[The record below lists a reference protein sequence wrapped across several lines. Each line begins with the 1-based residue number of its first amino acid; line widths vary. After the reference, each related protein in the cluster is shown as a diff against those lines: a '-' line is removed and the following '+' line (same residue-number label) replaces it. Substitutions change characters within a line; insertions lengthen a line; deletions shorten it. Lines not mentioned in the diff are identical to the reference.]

1 MDVSC
6 VLACDPH
13 FGGVGLGD
21 TLDSVTEAEAKEAFW
36 AAVRDWDPSSM
47 EVAQDIA
54 IDHGFKLWRL
64 GVEENEGVVR
74 ASSLGENIP
83 GGVFSIDDNYE
94 TYWIV
99 TGNRSPFAVELFIS
113 YRGYAHNAGMW
124 LRDLNRDGNKTL
136 AQAHRFGAM
145 KAWAALA
152 ALKAVGPGVSPVRD
166 AMTRVNAMLAG
177 SFELDRERA
186 IPPEINPARPDA
198 VAAFWAAMR
207 DWDPV
212 SMDIAKDIAIDN
224 DLHLWK
230 LGIEN
235 LRAHFPEDEPESG
248 MFDIDG
254 HAEVTWLVKDREDIR
269 GPEDRYVVEMFV
281 TYRDESWLQRWG
293 WGTLVA
299 APQGSLVPNVITAHR
314 VGAERAWI
322 VMMAMK
328 NIGPQGSH
336 EQVQAE
342 IRRLASHHA
351 HPLVVVPPEINPPR
365 LPVSRLEHHMTM
377 KPNPAWLTTTLAE
390 YYPFLQEKVPAE
402 WLPKLDD
409 AKGKGGRI
417 SARMQELGCGAYG
430 CVLPTLD
437 ASVVLKA
444 TTDTTEVQFASELG
458 KTLVVPI
465 VVEYFMVIA
474 LSAKHHGNRV
484 SLLWRESAQDV
495 GDIDVALPKNQ
506 GPAAEHA
513 ITRQHEA
520 AKRILLALKDGVRS
534 MKVLE
539 VMFGQWVA
547 TLDQMAEIPPLRYVA
562 TGMKRVWLE
571 QKIFISDVHAGNL
584 GRCKRGGKMEWVIT
598 DPGNVVVVE

>member
-1 MDVSC
+1 M
-6 VLACDPH
+6 
-13 FGGVGLGD
+13 
-21 TLDSVTEAEAKEAFW
+21 TEAEAKEAFW

-47 EVAQDIA
+47 EIAQDIA
-54 IDHGFKLWRL
+54 LQYGFKLWRL
-64 GVEENEGVVR
+64 GVEANEDVNHP
-74 ASSLGENIP
+74 SSLGENIP
-83 GGVFSIDDNYE
+83 GGLFDIDGHYE
-94 TYWIV
+94 VYWIV
-99 TGNRSPFAVELFIS
+99 TGDRSPFAVELFLS
-113 YRGYAHNAGMW
+113 YRGYAQSIGMW
-124 LRDLNRDGNKTL
+124 NRDLNRDGTKSL

-152 ALKAVGPGVSPVRD
+152 AMKRLGPGISPVKD
-166 AMTRVNAMLAG
+166 AMNRINALLAG
-177 SFELDRERA
+177 AFELDRERA

-235 LRAHFPEDEPESG
+235 LRSHFPEDEPQSG
-248 MFDIDG
+248 MFDIDQ
-254 HAEVTWLVKDREDIR
+254 HAEVTWVVKDREDIR
-269 GPEDRYVVEMFV
+269 GPEDRYVVEIFV

-293 WGTLVA
+293 WGALVA
-299 APQGSLVPNVITAHR
+299 APQGSLVPNVIAAHR
-314 VGAERAWI
+314 LGAERAWI
-322 VMMAMK
+322 VVTAMK
-328 NIGPQGSH
+328 NIGPLGSH
-336 EQVQAE
+336 ENVQAE
-342 IRRLASHHA
+342 IRRLGSHYA
-351 HPLVVVPPEINPPR
+351 HPLVVVPPEINPVKK
-365 LPVSRLEHHMTM
+365 LV
-377 KPNPAWLTTTLAE
+377 PNPAWLTTTLAE
-390 YYPFLQEKVPAE
+390 YYSFLQEKVPPE
-402 WLPKLDD
+402 WLPRLVDTTG
-409 AKGKGGRI
+409 AKGRFTAK
-417 SARMQELGCGAYG
+417 MQELGCGAYG

-506 GPAAEHA
+506 GPAADRA
-513 ITRQHEA
+513 ITRQHDA
-520 AKRILLALKDGVRS
+520 AKRILLALKEGVRS

-539 VMFGQWVA
+539 AMFGQWVK